1 MISFVW
7 LFLDEIIDDI
17 SVRRRLCG
25 HFYATAELQPKN
37 VHTGGPFQ
45 LLRQSQFVDQ
55 LLPRFVSYRCFD
67 VAGKIKLLNYLLLR
81 LLIWLMECHFELKQQ
96 EENNN
101 GDYEESVDYSSQS
114 QARTPLFNRNKS
126 PPPSDDAAGVGG
138 QSQGRF
144 FFPNYVKLINSLLSG
159 APAITTT
166 TTTTASTSVIIST
179 LTIAAV
185 KSCIPLGQFV
195 KNSQTVSCRR
205 RRNAEAL
212 DALEITSEHDIQP
225 SKVEM

>member
-1 MISFVW
+1 
-7 LFLDEIIDDI
+7 
-17 SVRRRLCG
+17 
-25 HFYATAELQPKN
+25 
-37 VHTGGPFQ
+37 
-45 LLRQSQFVDQ
+45 
-55 LLPRFVSYRCFD
+55 
-67 VAGKIKLLNYLLLR
+67 
-81 LLIWLMECHFELKQQ
+81 MEWHFELKQQ
-96 EENNN
+96 EEKNN
-101 GDYEESVDYSSQS
+101 GDYKDEESVDYSSQS

-179 LTIAAV
+179 LAIAAV
-185 KSCIPLGQFV
+185 KSCISSAQFV
-195 KNSQTVSCRR
+195 ENSWTVSCRR